1 MISETLSG
9 RPGLDTFCLKEA
21 VLYESISIGIG
32 L

>member
-1 MISETLSG
+1 MIPETLSG
-9 RPGLDTFCLKEA
+9 RSGLDALCLKED

>member
-9 RPGLDTFCLKEA
+9 RSGLDAFLLKRR
-21 VLYESISIGIG
+21 LFYESISIGIG